1 MLRPFNESPVDRRAV
16 EAIKTAT
23 LAALAEFE
31 TAVMVTG
38 LLEAVADRIG
48 AHANTE
54 DGIAFAAERLSALL
68 HREIMRQ
75 ASPPLAPT

>member
-1 MLRPFNESPVDRRAV
+1 
-16 EAIKTAT
+16 
-23 LAALAEFE
+23 
-31 TAVMVTG
+31 